1 MRETIEVTT
10 CSLGILPYGF
20 RVKTCSL
27 VNYMMPIIVLFLM
40 KAFVGHNSF
49 CTSEK
54 N

>member
-10 CSLGILPYGF
+10 CILGILPYGF
-20 RVKTCSL
+20 RAKTCSL
-27 VNYMMPIIVLFLM
+27 VNYMTDNYRAFLM
-40 KAFVGHNSF
+40 KAFVGHDSF